1 MDRETIATLVEKH
14 AALFRSSGATG
25 VYLYG
30 SRARGDYGP
39 DSDLDL
45 FIDYDPAR
53 QVPSYFRLIEIEQKL
68 AGDTGMP
75 VSITTRQS
83 LHPLMK
89 DAIERD
95 AIRLM

>member
-1 MDRETIATLVEKH
+1 MDYNSIVTLVEKH
-14 AALFRSSGATG
+14 AAMFRASGATG

-30 SRARGDYGP
+30 SRARGDHGP
-39 DSDLDL
+39 NSDLDL
-45 FIDYDPAR
+45 FIDYDPDR
-53 QVPSYFRLIEIEQKL
+53 LVPSYFRLIEIEQKL

-89 DAIERD
+89 EAIERD
-95 AIRLM
+95 AVRLM

>member
-1 MDRETIATLVEKH
+1 MDRTAITALIEKH

-30 SRARGDYGP
+30 SRARGDHGP

-45 FIDYDPAR
+45 FIDYDAAR
-53 QVPSYFRLIEIEQKL
+53 QVPSYFRLIEIEQEL

-95 AIRLM
+95 AVRIM